1 MTKHSKYLIF
11 TLFICIFLGGCTHRH
26 PRITVEQ
33 VLEWN
38 PALQKVL
45 DYYQDDEEK
54 LRAAEFLIQNLPY
67 YHSYS
72 EEDVAPHLKIHE
84 YFGVRWYSVRQS
96 IDSVMQK
103 YGRYLPNTDN
113 PIPDVLISPD
123 YLIENIDWAFKV
135 WKEQPWGKNV
145 TFEDF
150 CEYILPHRIKD
161 ETLKPWREKIYNQF
175 NPYLDSVRHL
185 PEAEDPLFVAQVLLD
200 SVSKKAPRFSSILGY
215 GPHIGPDLVD
225 WVSGGCRELTDRL
238 TYIFRAVGIP
248 YGCDYMPLR
257 GDNNVYHS
265 WNFVIDKHGES
276 HYMYQAKKIQKTEAF
291 SNIRSKVYRQTYSL
305 NTEEQN
311 RIRGILEKAH
321 PDFQYP
327 CYLDVTRLYN
337 EKQTHTFTIPYERIL
352 CEVGQDEMVYLCH
365 TSHMEWVPIAFSYP
379 DKQGVTFLDVQGPVV
394 FSLAVYRDETII
406 PITEAFELEPMT
418 GNIRY
423 FLPSDT
429 LEEVKLLNK
438 YHQFHESFPQRMIG
452 GTFEGS
458 DYADFRVVDTL
469 HTITEAPLRLHNV
482 VHLPQGRSYRY
493 VRYRGPANSYCNVSE
508 VTFYSSSTDTI
519 GLKGRIIGTP
529 NGGQSNKDH
538 DFTNVYDGNPST
550 SFNYD
555 HPDGGWAGL
564 DLEHNYPIRRIVY
577 TARNRENY
585 IRKGDLYEL
594 FYIAEG
600 QWHSAG
606 KQIPESDSLLYTVP
620 HGVILYLKNHS
631 GGVDERIF
639 DYHNGGQR
647 YW

>member
-311 RIRGILEKAH
+311 RIRGSLEKAH

-365 TSHMEWVPIAFSYP
+365 TSHMEWVPVAFSYP
-379 DKQGVTFLDVQGPVV
+379 DKQGITFRNVQGPVV
-394 FSLAVYRDETII
+394 FCLAVYRDETII

-493 VRYRGPANSYCNVSE
+493 VRYRGPADSYCNVSE
-508 VTFYSSSTDTI
+508 VTFYPTPTDST

-529 NGGQSNKDH
+529 NEGQGNKDH

-555 HPDGGWAGL
+555 HPNGGWAGL
-564 DLEHNYPIRRIVY
+564 DFGRNYPIRRIVY

-585 IRKGDLYEL
+585 IHKGDLYEL
-594 FYIAEG
+594 FYTAKG

-606 KQIPESDSLLYTVP
+606 KQIPESDSLLYIVP
-620 HGVILYLKNHS
+620 QGVILYLKNHS

-639 DYHNGGQR
+639 DYHNGSQR